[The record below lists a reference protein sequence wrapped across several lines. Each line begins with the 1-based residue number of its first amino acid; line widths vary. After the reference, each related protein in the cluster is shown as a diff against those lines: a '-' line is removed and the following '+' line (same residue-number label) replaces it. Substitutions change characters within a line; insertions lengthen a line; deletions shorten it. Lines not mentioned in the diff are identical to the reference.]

1 MLVPFTIHWVAFV
14 RLSDKVQN
22 IIGVNIFFFSFLT
35 LSVLSLLFHFAGHNI
50 LQLSKPVLGVKS
62 TTPYS
67 HELESLLSENQKL
80 EGLLASIKKFYTL

>member
-1 MLVPFTIHWVAFV
+1 MLVPFTIHWVAFL

-22 IIGVNIFFFSFLT
+22 IIGVNIFFRFLR

-50 LQLSKPVLGVKS
+50 LKLSKPVLGVKS

-67 HELESLLSENQKL
+67 QELESLLSENQKL
-80 EGLLASIKKFYTL
+80 EGLLASIKIFYTL